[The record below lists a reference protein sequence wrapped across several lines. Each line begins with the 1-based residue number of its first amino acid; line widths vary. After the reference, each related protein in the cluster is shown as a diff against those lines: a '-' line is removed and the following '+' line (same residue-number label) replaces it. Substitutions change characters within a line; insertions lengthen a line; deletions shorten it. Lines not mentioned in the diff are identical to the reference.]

1 MVPKKWYPKLCP
13 TPINDVQD
21 MIEQRISIMHDDG
34 QLTKLPDTNAE
45 HHTRCSKCKYLFA
58 FILLAILQI
67 PVNWVISIK
76 PIGRSKGG
84 TNPNPN
90 PEFDAAY
97 QMQMTSNKS
106 SGVPLLYAADPY
118 KFASAFTSC
127 MTDPS
132 CRIMYNHIQKTGGS
146 YLASRLHP
154 VLDENGRKYV
164 SKKWCCDT
172 GLWNRF
178 ANQTNHF
185 CGLKF
190 GLYETGVPMF
200 ANIIETCQQHT
211 KKRKREIALITIRDP
226 IKRTL
231 SRINMRCN
239 RSYRR

>member
-1 MVPKKWYPKLCP
+1 
-13 TPINDVQD
+13 
-21 MIEQRISIMHDDG
+21 
-34 QLTKLPDTNAE
+34 
-45 HHTRCSKCKYLFA
+45 
-58 FILLAILQI
+58 
-67 PVNWVISIK
+67 
-76 PIGRSKGG
+76 
-84 TNPNPN
+84 
-90 PEFDAAY
+90 
-97 QMQMTSNKS
+97 MTSNKS
-106 SGVPLLYAADPY
+106 SGVPLLYSADPY

-127 MTDPS
+127 MTDPA

-146 YLASRLHP
+146 YLASRLYP

-190 GLYETGVPMF
+190 GIYETGVPMF

-239 RSYRR
+239 RSYKTLSEGRKKICQRCNYNYSTADRKFYDHYVNQTNYFYTGLAATSPRLLTMLNKEDAISSNVLILDNTDIDPFFANIEQQLQKNTLYQKGAEI